1 MITAEKNKHISDR
14 VYKVGKGNEVEYE
27 VEYEGI
33 YNFNDRNEELGKYK
47 VLAVEKNKNNG
58 MQVMVEAPVDR
69 KEEIE
74 IFQKLNNQ
82 IKRV

>member
-27 VEYEGI
+27 GI

-47 VLAVEKNKNNG
+47 VLAVENNKNNG

-74 IFQKLNNQ
+74 IFQKLNNK

>member
-14 VYKVGKGNEVEYE
+14 VYKVGKGTE

-47 VLAVEKNKNNG
+47 VLAVENNKNNG

>member
-27 VEYEGI
+27 GL

-47 VLAVEKNKNNG
+47 VLAVENNKNNG

>member
-1 MITAEKNKHISDR
+1 MQNRITDKDSFELSYE
-14 VYKVGKGNEVEYE
+14 VYKNFKVGRS
-27 VEYEGI
+27 I
-33 YNFNDRNEELGKYK
+33 ARGKFK
-47 VLAVEKNKNNG
+47 VLAVENNINNG